1 MNLEALLGLLQGQDL
16 GKLAEQVGGSS
27 TEVRNGVA
35 AALPAILAGGYKKIF
50 FEGDENS
57 VHGDVVEYEH
67 PRDAAECHK
76 LQVFFFPQTGPK

>member
-1 MNLEALLGLLQGQDL
+1 MKKIDKMLKPEMRCSCRF
-16 GKLAEQVGGSS
+16 KKFFTEQ
-27 TEVRNGVA
+27 RCR
-35 AALPAILAGGYKKIF
+35 YKKIF